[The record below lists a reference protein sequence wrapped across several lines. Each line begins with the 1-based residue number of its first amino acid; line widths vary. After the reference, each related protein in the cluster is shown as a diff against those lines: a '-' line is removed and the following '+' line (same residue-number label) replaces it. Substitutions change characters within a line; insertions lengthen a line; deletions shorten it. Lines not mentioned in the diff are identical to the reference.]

1 MADEYVGED
10 YIAKNKKT
18 SAKELSFYE
27 KLKAAA
33 RQAVP
38 TSAVGAAKF
47 LAGPTGN
54 MVSVGE
60 GLYSAYK
67 ANPDAA
73 NEVNRGIAGKVAGNI
88 AGGPVVG
95 NMARQAFYGSS
106 GPSALNDPLVSEA
119 ISRYLSAK
127 AFPNPIT
134 NIALDVY
141 DIESKK
147 PQPDLAKTMSP
158 IPSDYVPVDREGVPL
173 RNMAEF
179 NLGGITKD
187 PSGKPLSPKAEAI
200 GKAVTNLKT
209 KLKGGKLEA
218 MSGKIQGQIQN
229 LPGVQN
235 AQNVLTQKRMQ
246 NLPPVIEL
254 DQPQSSPGTLPAP
267 KYPPTEWTP
276 LPPPR
281 PPPIGMPN
289 DGPMPEPEPW
299 FDPVASQAP
308 KRKTYGSS
316 RENTYRKR
324 QAR

>member
-10 YIAKNKKT
+10 YIPKNKKT

-33 RQAVP
+33 RKAVP

-73 NEVNRGIAGKVAGNI
+73 NEVNRGLAGEVAGNI
-88 AGGPVVG
+88 VGGPVVG
-95 NMARQAFYGSS
+95 NMARQAFDGSK
-106 GPSALNDPLVSEA
+106 DPLVSEA
-119 ISRYLSAK
+119 ISRYLFTK
-127 AFPNPIT
+127 VNPMGGYLT
-134 NIALDVY
+134 NTVWDLY

-147 PQPDLAKTMSP
+147 PKPDITKTMSP

-173 RNMAEF
+173 RNVAEF
-179 NLGGITKD
+179 NIGGITKD

-209 KLKGGKLEA
+209 KFKGGKLEA
-218 MSGKIQGQIQN
+218 MSGKIQEKIQN
-229 LPGVQN
+229 LPGVQD
-235 AQNVLTQKRMQ
+235 AQNVLNQKRMQ

-254 DQPQSSPGTLPAP
+254 DQPQSPGTLAAP

-324 QAR
+324 NN